1 MAKLTEIAP
10 ELYAADQVDRA
21 AIAEIA
27 ASGAKTLINN
37 RPDGEES
44 GQLSAAD
51 ARAEAERLGLAYV
64 HIPVTASSIALG
76 DVEAMQQALA
86 TAAKPVVAH
95 CRSGTRS
102 TLLWAAGE
110 VLAGRRAAGEL
121 VAEAA
126 AKGFQITSLPGLVV
140 RLREDE

>member
-10 ELYAADQVDRA
+10 GLYAAAQVDRA

-27 ASGAKTLINN
+27 ASGAKTLVNN
-37 RPDGEES
+37 RPDGEEP
-44 GQLSAAD
+44 GQMTAAE

-64 HIPVTASSIALG
+64 HIPVTASSIAPA
-76 DVEAMQQALA
+76 DVAAMQAALA
-86 TAAKPVVAH
+86 SAASPVVMH

-110 VLAGRRAAGEL
+110 ALAGRADAADL
-121 VAEAA
+121 VADAA
-126 AKGFQITSLPGLVV
+126 ARGFQIASLPDLVA
-140 RLREDE
+140 RLRQG

>member
-1 MAKLTEIAP
+1 MAKLTQIAP
-10 ELYAADQVDRA
+10 ELYAAAQVDRA

-37 RPDGEES
+37 RPDGEEPS
-44 GQLSAAD
+44 QLPAEQ
-51 ARAEAERLGLAYV
+51 ARAEAERLGLTYI
-64 HIPVTASSIALG
+64 HIPVTSSSIAPG
-76 DVEAMQQALA
+76 DVEAMQRALA
-86 TAAKPVVAH
+86 SAPKPAVMH

-110 VLAGRRAAGEL
+110 VLAGRGDAGAL

-126 AKGFQITSLPGLVV
+126 EKGFQIASLPTLVA
-140 RLREDE
+140 RLREG